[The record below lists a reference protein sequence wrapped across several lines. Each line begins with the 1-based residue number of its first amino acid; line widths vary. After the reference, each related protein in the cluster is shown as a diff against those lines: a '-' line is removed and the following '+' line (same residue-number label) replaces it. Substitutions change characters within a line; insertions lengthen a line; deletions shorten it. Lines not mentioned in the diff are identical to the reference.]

1 MRCARRLRPARS
13 SEDASMDT
21 SAGSQPSPERIAAA
35 VRQYEVERFYYDEAA
50 LLDAHRYQEWLALFT
65 DDARY
70 FMPIRRT
77 RMQRERD
84 REFTRPGEMAFFD
97 DDKMLLGTRV
107 AKLET
112 GRSWAEDPP
121 SRTRHLI
128 TNIRVV
134 KDEGGR
140 LEVESNF
147 HVYRT
152 RLNSEETSWIGSRRD
167 VLRRVGGSFLIADRN
182 IFREQTVLLSRNLSN
197 YF

>member
-1 MRCARRLRPARS
+1 MSDGSGSLAR
-13 SEDASMDT
+13 D
-21 SAGSQPSPERIAAA
+21 ERIAAM

-50 LLDAHRYQEWLALFT
+50 LLDAHRYEEWLALFT
-65 DDARY
+65 EDAHY

-77 RMQRERD
+77 RTQRELD
-84 REFTRPGEMAFFD
+84 KEFTQPGEMAFFD
-97 DDKMLLGTRV
+97 DNKMLLAGRV
-107 AKLET
+107 KKLRS

-128 TNIRVV
+128 TNVRIV
-134 KDEGGR
+134 KDDGKR

-167 VLRRVGGSFLIADRN
+167 VLRRVEGSFQIADRK
-182 IFREQTVLLSRNLSN
+182 IFLEQTVLLSRNLSN
-197 YF
+197 FF